1 MNRRHRSRPDEK
13 VEWLNRRRSM
23 VTNWPVRKII
33 EAMRSQGYFSKTSFW
48 FDCQGI
54 VCDYL
59 GRKRDNH
66 IYGKAV

>member
-1 MNRRHRSRPDEK
+1 
-13 VEWLNRRRSM
+13 M

-33 EAMRSQGYFSKTSFW
+33 EAMMRQGYFSKKSFW

-54 VCDYL
+54 VCDCL
-59 GRKRDNH
+59 GRKRDSH